1 MPLFAT
7 SRILPFTQFAMCVL
21 LLLSRAT
28 VFAQESVRINPAS
41 VYLNDSRQSMQITL
55 SSASAKASML
65 NLSLVYGYGNATAA
79 EAQETTPARQAK
91 SCAAWVRCQ
100 PSTLQLESGQS
111 ATVEIAATPPPGLKD
126 GEYWAHV
133 IVRKEESGSP
143 AEQPVVAEIP
153 LAYRKG
159 DTYADVQ
166 LAGTKIIRDGETVR
180 LNFEFEQL
188 GNSAYHGNLALVVRN
203 AKGKELLKDKI
214 QISVYETGSKRFD
227 IPGKTMPPGVY
238 KATLNFDAERPDLGD
253 AALLVLPKSYTVEF
267 RLP

>member
-1 MPLFAT
+1 MPSFTT
-7 SRILPFTQFAMCVL
+7 SSTRLFTQLAMCML

-28 VFAQESVRINPAS
+28 GFAQESVRISPAS
-41 VYLNDSRQSMQITL
+41 VYLHDGRQSLQVTFT
-55 SSASAKASML
+55 SASTQ
-65 NLSLVYGYGNATAA
+65 TAA
-79 EAQETTPARQAK
+79 LHLSVIYGFDGMTPAATDTPESSRQAK

-100 PSTLQLESGQS
+100 PSALELERGQS
-111 ATVEIAATPPPGLKD
+111 ATVEITAAPPAGLKD
-126 GEYWAHV
+126 GEYWGRV
-133 IVRKEESGSP
+133 IVRNGEGGSTV
-143 AEQPVVAEIP
+143 ERPVVAEIP

-180 LNFEFEQL
+180 LNFELQQL

-203 AKGKELLKDKI
+203 AKGKELFKEKMP
-214 QISVYETGSKRFD
+214 ISVYETGSKRFD

-253 AALLVLPKSYTVEF
+253 AALLVLPKNYTVEF